1 MKMSRSLP
9 VSAAIALLPILGS
22 CDALTS
28 NEEQAFRVCEAHIQ
42 KQLRSPSTYARVKA
56 ISDVANPGI
65 GIRTVHI
72 EYDASNAY
80 GTPVRGT
87 EGCAFEVG
95 EDGEFPDRSR
105 LELGASQAALAE
117 SENRLAELK
126 GERKPN
132 DLDGLYSCC
141 ISGEARARAMKN
153 YMDVGDF
160 TIPIGAGNTGDSQ
173 GDGK

>member
-1 MKMSRSLP
+1 MSRL
-9 VSAAIALLPILGS
+9 VFLAVLLLLGG

-28 NEEQAFRVCEAHIQ
+28 NEEHAFRVCEAHIQ
-42 KQLRSPSTYARVKA
+42 KQLRSPATYARVKA
-56 ISDVANPGI
+56 ISAPAPDG
-65 GIRTVHI
+65 GSIRTVHI

-80 GTPVRGT
+80 GTPVRGV

-95 EDGEFPDRSR
+95 DDGEFPDRSR

-117 SENRLAELK
+117 AENRLAELK

-141 ISGEARARAMKN
+141 ISGEARALAMKN

-160 TIPIGAGNTGDSQ
+160 TIPIGAGNTAATQ
-173 GDGK
+173 GEGK